1 MHLFFNVTAA
11 HELTLAKASNR
22 YQKIMIG
29 SITHEFR
36 TPLNSSIN
44 ALELLEEHVPEEF
57 KKYLRIARTSN
68 KLLASLIEDILD
80 LTRLEK
86 GEFTLNMNVFKLR
99 SIAHDIVELFEFQI
113 EAKGLKLIIDASE
126 QTLSSIFNSD
136 QRRIE

>member
-86 GEFTLNMNVFKLR
+86 GEFTLNVNVFKLR

-113 EAKGLKLIIDASE
+113 EAKGLKLIVDASE
-126 QTLSSIFNSD
+126 QTLSSIFSSD

>member
-1 MHLFFNVTAA
+1 
-11 HELTLAKASNR
+11 
-22 YQKIMIG
+22 MIG

-57 KKYLRIARTSN
+57 KKYLRIAKTSN

-86 GEFTLNMNVFKLR
+86 GEFTLNVNVFKLR

-113 EAKGLKLIIDASE
+113 EAKGLKLIVDASE
-126 QTLSSIFNSD
+126 QTLSSIFSSD